1 MDLLQPVRGTAD
13 LLPEDKARHN
23 YVVSV
28 AQDVARRS
36 GFQDMATPV
45 FEFTQVFSRPLG
57 VSSDVVAKETY
68 SFEDRGGTGLTLRT
82 AGTAS
87 AMRAVISKGLT
98 KSLPLRWFYAGPM
111 FRYERPQKGRMRQ
124 FHQIGCELIGP
135 TSPLADAEIIS
146 VGAAI
151 LSELK
156 VLPHTKLH
164 LNSLG
169 DQKSRLTYR
178 QALIDYLTR
187 YRSSLSEDSQ
197 RRLDSN
203 PLRILDSKSEAD
215 QAILTEAPRLP
226 SYLSNEAKAHFDQ
239 VSTCL
244 NKAGIEF
251 DIDPLLVRG
260 LDYYSHTAFEF
271 ITNALGA
278 QGTVLGGGRYDGL
291 SETLGGPPL
300 PAVGFAAGIERVA
313 LLGDDHAAAAAA
325 VPDIGLIAAD
335 IDAETEAFGLAV
347 SLREAGLS
355 CLMLIN
361 GNMGKKMRAA
371 SRAGC
376 ASVVIV
382 GSDELRRGAV
392 SVRSMADGEQ
402 FEVEISKLTTWLSE
416 RLSETSQESD

>member
-28 AQDVARRS
+28 AQAVARRS
-36 GFQDMATPV
+36 GFQDMATPM

-57 VSSDVVAKETY
+57 ASSDVVAKETY
-68 SFEDRGGTGLTLRT
+68 SFEDRGGTGLTLRPE
-82 AGTAS
+82 GTAS
-87 AMRAVISKGLT
+87 AMRAVISNGLT
-98 KSLPLRWFYAGPM
+98 QSLPLRWFYAGPM

-151 LSELK
+151 LSELNF
-156 VLPHTKLH
+156 LPHTKLH

-169 DQKSRLTYR
+169 DQKSRLAYR
-178 QALIDYLTR
+178 QALIDYLTP

-197 RRLDSN
+197 RRLENN

-226 SYLSNEAKAHFDQ
+226 SYLSDEAKAHFDQ
-239 VSTCL
+239 VSACL
-244 NKAGIEF
+244 NKAAIEF
-251 DIDPLLVRG
+251 ILDPLLVRG

-300 PAVGFAAGIERVA
+300 PAVGFAAGIERLA
-313 LLGDDHAAAAAA
+313 LLGGNHAAA

-335 IDAETEAFGLAV
+335 TDAETEAFRLAV
-347 SLREAGLS
+347 SLRQAGLS
-355 CLMLIN
+355 CVMLIN
-361 GNMGKKMRAA
+361 GNMSKKMRAA
-371 SRAGC
+371 SRLGC
-376 ASVVIV
+376 ASVVIA

-402 FEVEISKLTTWLSE
+402 FEVGISKLTTWLSE
-416 RLSETSQESD
+416 RLCETS

>member
-57 VSSDVVAKETY
+57 ASSDVVAKETY
-68 SFEDRGGTGLTLRT
+68 SFEDRGGTGLTLRPE
-82 AGTAS
+82 GTAS
-87 AMRAVISKGLT
+87 AMRAVISNGLT
-98 KSLPLRWFYAGPM
+98 QSLPLRWFYAGPM

-169 DQKSRLTYR
+169 DQKSRLAYR
-178 QALIDYLTR
+178 QALIDYLTQ

-239 VSTCL
+239 VSACL
-244 NKAGIEF
+244 NKAAIEF
-251 DIDPLLVRG
+251 VLDPLLVRG

-300 PAVGFAAGIERVA
+300 PAVGFAAGIERLA
-313 LLGDDHAAAAAA
+313 LLGDDHAAA

-347 SLREAGLS
+347 SLRQAGLS
-355 CLMLIN
+355 CVMLIN

-371 SRAGC
+371 SRLGC
-376 ASVVIV
+376 ASVVIA

-416 RLSETSQESD
+416 RLSEPSLESD